1 MIHFKLNDRF
11 IIIIVSSYTD
21 HDHVLVERC
30 QSFNSVSQN
39 WEFFDLN
46 LVQHQYYTIFSKYTD
61 QTSRQDGRRDSS
73 FENRSIIGVLK
84 L

>member
-11 IIIIVSSYTD
+11 IIIIISSYTD

-30 QSFNSVSQN
+30 QSFNSVSRN

-46 LVQHQYYTIFSKYTD
+46 LVQHQRYFPNIPIKRLAKMD
-61 QTSRQDGRRDSS
+61 VEIR
-73 FENRSIIGVLK
+73 VLK
-84 L
+84 IGR